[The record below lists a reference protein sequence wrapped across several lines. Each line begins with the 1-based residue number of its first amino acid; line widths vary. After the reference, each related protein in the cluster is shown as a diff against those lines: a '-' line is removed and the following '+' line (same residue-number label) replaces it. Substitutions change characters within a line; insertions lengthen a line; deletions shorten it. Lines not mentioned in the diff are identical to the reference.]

1 MNLEEKKEKLES
13 MQKYFFISFLV
24 SYFLLLLSTV
34 LCIYMHDIQIAF
46 VTKYFPLDDIRDYN
60 ELIIVL
66 LGIWKILIV
75 QFTLIPAI
83 VIWCMRH
90 CCKCDCKK

>member
-34 LCIYMHDIQIAF
+34 LCIYMHDMQIAF

-60 ELIIVL
+60 ELIIFI
-66 LGIWKILIV
+66 LGLWKILIV

-83 VIWCMRH
+83 VIWGMRH

>member
-1 MNLEEKKEKLES
+1 MNNEEKKEKLEA
-13 MQKYFFISFLV
+13 MQRYFFISFLI
-24 SYFLLLLSTV
+24 SYFFLLLSTV
-34 LCIYMHDIQIAF
+34 LCIYMHDMQLAF

-60 ELIIVL
+60 ELVILIF
-66 LGIWKILIV
+66 GIWKVIIF

-90 CCKCDCKK
+90 CCKCSCKK